1 MSNIF
6 DKSKYKSLK
15 SSSFNDIKLIKKGK
29 VREVYELEDNYLI
42 VASDRISA
50 FDVIMEEVVPTK
62 GVILNLISQYWFDFT
77 NKIIDN
83 HLITINIEDYPYI
96 CHKYKEDLYGRSM
109 LIKKT
114 KPLPVEFVVRGYLA
128 GSGWKEYKNTG
139 EICGIKLPDGLKEY
153 DKLEYP
159 IFTPASKNDI
169 GHDENIS
176 YEKYIEILGQEIGDK
191 LKDISLQIY
200 NLGYQKMIQK
210 GIILVDTKFE
220 YGVDLNNEII
230 LIDEVL
236 TPDSSR
242 YWLLED
248 YKPGVAQINFDKQ
261 ILRDYLETLDWN
273 KQYPPPSLPED
284 IINRTL
290 EKYIQAYNLILSN

>member
-6 DKSKYKSLK
+6 EKSKYKSLK
-15 SSSFNDIKLIKKGK
+15 TSSFSDIKLIKKGK
-29 VREVYELEDNYLI
+29 VREVYDLDENYLI
-42 VASDRISA
+42 IASDRISA

-62 GVILNLISQYWFDFT
+62 GVILNLISKFWFELT
-77 NKIIDN
+77 NEIIDN
-83 HLITINIEDYPYI
+83 HLITTNIEDYPSI
-96 CHKYKEDLYGRSM
+96 CHQYKDELEGRSM
-109 LIKKT
+109 LIKRT
-114 KPLPVEFVVRGYLA
+114 KPLPIEFVVRGYLA
-128 GSGWKEYKNTG
+128 GSGWKEYKTTG
-139 EICGIKLPDGLKEY
+139 EICGIKLPSGLKEY
-153 DKLEYP
+153 DKLESP

-176 YEKYIEILGQEIGDK
+176 YEKYIEILGEEMGDK
-191 LKDISLQIY
+191 LKDISLEIY

-220 YGVDLNNEII
+220 FGLNSDDKVI

-273 KQYPPPSLPED
+273 KQYPPPTLPND
-284 IINRTL
+284 IINKTL
-290 EKYIQAYNLILSN
+290 EKYIQAYNLILGN